1 MSHDADVLIIGGG
14 AAGLSAARRLV
25 RENLRVILI
34 EARDRLG
41 GRIHTIHPQAFPMP
55 IDLGAEFVHGKPP
68 ETWELILAAHLLTY
82 EIAERHWHFVDGK
95 LQAADDFWEKI
106 DKVLG
111 KMDEHGP
118 EQTFAAFLKTCCPEA
133 DQATRDMTI
142 AFIEGFNAAR
152 ADRIST
158 TALAA
163 EQKAADEI
171 DETHQ
176 YRIVGGYAP
185 MLAWM
190 ESALAGAVDVRLSTV
205 VREVQWKLGE
215 VVAVC
220 ETATRLSSSKSS
232 GGPAPSFKAKHAIV
246 TLPLPALQ
254 KDQVKFS
261 PALPQKREAARKLEM
276 GPIVKL
282 ILNFREAFWERETIP
297 NARGAKLPP
306 LTFMHSTS
314 ADVPTWWTQLPIQTT
329 VLTGWAGGP
338 KADALSHRKPEEI
351 LAKGLDSLA
360 EMTGFSR
367 GEIESLAQAWEIA
380 DWQSDPFSGGAYS
393 YVPVKA
399 GDARK
404 ELAEPVN
411 NTLFFAGEATHFE
424 GHSGTVAGALATGT
438 RAAEEVIRAQL

>member
-1 MSHDADVLIIGGG
+1 MQDMFDVMIIGGG
-14 AAGLSAARRLV
+14 AAGLAAARRLV
-25 RENLRVILI
+25 RENLKIILI

-41 GRIHTIHPQAFPMP
+41 GRIHTLHTPSFPMP
-55 IDLGAEFVHGKPP
+55 IDLGAEFVHGKTPQR
-68 ETWELILAAHLLTY
+68 WELIRAGHLLTY
-82 EIAERHWHFVDGK
+82 EIAEHHWHFVDGK

-111 KMDEHGP
+111 KMDEKGP

-133 DQATRDMTI
+133 DKTTRDMAI

-190 ESALAGAVDVRLSTV
+190 ESALGGAVDVRLSTIV
-205 VREVQWKLGE
+205 LEVQWKRGE
-215 VVAVC
+215 VVAIC
-220 ETATRLSSSKSS
+220 ETSS
-232 GGPAPSFKAKHAIV
+232 GGSLPSFHAKRAII

-261 PALPQKREAARKLEM
+261 PSLPQKREAARKLEM

-282 ILNFREAFWERETIP
+282 ILNFREAFWEREMIP
-297 NARGAKLPP
+297 NAKGDKLPP

-314 ADVPTWWTQLPIQTT
+314 TPVPTWWTQFPIKST

-338 KADALSHRKPEEI
+338 KADALSHRKPEEV
-351 LAKGLDSLA
+351 LAKGLDSIA
-360 EMTGFSR
+360 EMTGFER
-367 GEIESLAQAWEIA
+367 AEIESLLQAWEIA

-399 GDARK
+399 GDARRD
-404 ELAEPVN
+404 LALPIED
-411 NTLFFAGEATHFE
+411 TIFFAGEATHFE
-424 GHSGTVAGALATGT
+424 GQSGTVAGALATGT
-438 RAAEEVIRAQL
+438 RAAEELISSI